1 MNSVARPPI
10 SYLDRYNSRT
20 MHFSTLSPK
29 TMTLAVCLAASVSL
43 VAQDQ
48 APAPKAPATKS
59 TTAAKP
65 AGTKTGT
72 TAAHTAAAP
81 TTQKDKLSYSIGA
94 DIGRRLKT
102 DQLEVDPAMVSRGLR
117 DAYSGTKLAL
127 TDEQIRA
134 TFAQLQGEM
143 QAKRAAEAKAVSEK
157 NKSAGDAYLAA
168 NKAKEGVV
176 TLPSGLQ
183 YKILTPGTG
192 PKPSA
197 DDTVVCNYRG
207 TLVDGTE
214 FDSSYKRGQPATF
227 PVSGVIKGW
236 TEALQLMPVGSK
248 WQLVI
253 PPSLAYGERGA
264 GQQIGPDATLVFEV
278 ELMSI
283 QPKNAEKGGDA
294 ANGAAEQ
301 ANPGASQAKPADA
314 KPADSSSKAATPPPD
329 KQ

>member
-1 MNSVARPPI
+1 
-10 SYLDRYNSRT
+10 
-20 MHFSTLSPK
+20 MHFSTLTPK
-29 TMTLAVCLAASVSL
+29 TMTLAVCLAAGVSL
-43 VAQDQ
+43 LAQDQ
-48 APAPKAPATKS
+48 TAAPKAPASKTA
-59 TTAAKP
+59 TTTKP

-72 TAAHTAAAP
+72 ATKAAAP
-81 TTQKDKLSYSIGA
+81 LTTQKDKLSYSIGA
-94 DIGRRLKT
+94 DIGKRLKT
-102 DQLEVDPAMVSRGLR
+102 DQLDVDPAVISRGLR
-117 DAYSGTKLAL
+117 DAFAGAKLAL
-127 TDEQIRA
+127 TDEQIKA
-134 TFAQLQGEM
+134 TFAQLQSEM
-143 QAKRAAEAKAVSEK
+143 QAKRVAEAKAMSDK
-157 NKSAGDAYLAA
+157 NKSTGDAFQAA
-168 NKAKEGVV
+168 NKSKDGVV

-197 DDTVVCNYRG
+197 NDTVVCNYRG

-253 PPSLAYGERGA
+253 PPGLAYGERGA

-283 QPKNAEKGGDA
+283 QPKTAGDKGGD
-294 ANGAAEQ
+294 
-301 ANPGASQAKPADA
+301 DA
-314 KPADSSSKAATPPPD
+314 KPASDEAKPAAEDAKPASSSKPTDTPD